1 MAKPRIA
8 IIIGT
13 NLLCGLMAMNHHKQ
27 EQP

>member
-1 MAKPRIA
+1 MAKPKVA
-8 IIIGT
+8 IIVGT